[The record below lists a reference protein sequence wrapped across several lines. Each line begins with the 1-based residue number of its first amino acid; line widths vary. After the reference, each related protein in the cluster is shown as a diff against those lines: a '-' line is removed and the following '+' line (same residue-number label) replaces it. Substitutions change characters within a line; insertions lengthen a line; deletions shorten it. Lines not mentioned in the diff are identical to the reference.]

1 MKKFTLLIALC
12 ALFSMASFAQKGLRM
27 QPLAK
32 VAQQSL
38 SVKGVNRQAQTA
50 VKNSRRAGEE
60 LVTVP
65 EGVSSVPFI
74 MYYSDKQ
81 GLEHSKP
88 VNTAIDGNDVY
99 IQGFSE
105 YLPEAWVKGTK
116 DGNSVTFAGNQYM
129 GKLDTEESY
138 FFYGEESVVFTYDA
152 EEDSYSFAGEIFG
165 IIADK
170 YDDGLTLFAGAADLF
185 TEVLASYTS
194 NRSRALVR
202 DVTKCPD
209 PNVTL
214 ILCGSTQSKP
224 LDVGIPISPMP
235 KEIYD
240 GSTDITLWDTRDYEK
255 YHKLILTIPYTH
267 RTGKE
272 AATHLRQVMAMM
284 AKRLVDIR
292 KPDRLIIE
300 GGATAW
306 ATLKVLGWTQFSIV
320 SQHAPGVVTM
330 KAANGPLVTLK
341 PGSYPWGF
349 MSHRGQDT
357 L

>member
-1 MKKFTLLIALC
+1 MKKITLLIALC
-12 ALFSMASFAQKGLRM
+12 ALFNMASFAQKGLRM

-129 GKLDTEESY
+129 G
-138 FFYGEESVVFTYDA
+138 
-152 EEDSYSFAGEIFG
+152 
-165 IIADK
+165 
-170 YDDGLTLFAGAADLF
+170 
-185 TEVLASYTS
+185 
-194 NRSRALVR
+194 
-202 DVTKCPD
+202 
-209 PNVTL
+209 
-214 ILCGSTQSKP
+214 
-224 LDVGIPISPMP
+224 
-235 KEIYD
+235 
-240 GSTDITLWDTRDYEK
+240 
-255 YHKLILTIPYTH
+255 
-267 RTGKE
+267 
-272 AATHLRQVMAMM
+272 
-284 AKRLVDIR
+284 
-292 KPDRLIIE
+292 
-300 GGATAW
+300 
-306 ATLKVLGWTQFSIV
+306 
-320 SQHAPGVVTM
+320 
-330 KAANGPLVTLK
+330 
-341 PGSYPWGF
+341 
-349 MSHRGQDT
+349 
-357 L
+357 